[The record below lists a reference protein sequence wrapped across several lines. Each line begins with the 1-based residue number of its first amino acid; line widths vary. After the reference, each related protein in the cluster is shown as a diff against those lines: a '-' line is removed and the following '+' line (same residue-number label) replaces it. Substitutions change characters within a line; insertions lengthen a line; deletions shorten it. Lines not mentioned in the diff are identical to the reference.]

1 MIIRFIYTGSDDISH
16 SPIAVIVEN
25 CVHILSGN
33 DVNIEVPDNANSFI
47 LKEAW
52 IKTRP
57 YILTSDKKQITVTWN
72 KSGSLLLASVQ
83 MLLFKSASFYFKVF
97 IDDKKRIAQWSC
109 RKESVR
115 TARRRFFFLLPIR
128 FFIEC
133 GIFALCI
140 WCGSFLGRMITAFF
154 RYN

>member
-1 MIIRFIYTGSDDISH
+1 MIIRFMHRGSDDISP

-72 KSGSLLLASVQ
+72 KSGSLLLASIQ
-83 MLLFKSASFYFKVF
+83 MLLFQSSSFYFKVF
-97 IDDKKRIAQWSC
+97 IDDEKRITHWHS
-109 RKESVR
+109 RKKFVKFGRCLSL
-115 TARRRFFFLLPIR
+115 FPIR

-133 GIFALCI
+133 SIFAVCI
-140 WCGSFLGRMITAFF
+140 WCGSFLGRVIITFLK
-154 RYN
+154 

>member
-1 MIIRFIYTGSDDISH
+1 MIIRFIYTGSDDISR

-25 CVHILSGN
+25 CVHMLSGN

-57 YILTSDKKQITVTWN
+57 YRLTSDKKQITVTWN
-72 KSGSLLLASVQ
+72 KSGSMLLALFQ
-83 MLLFKSASFYFKVF
+83 MLLFQSSSFYFKVF
-97 IDDKKRIAQWSC
+97 IDDEKRITHWHS
-109 RKESVR
+109 RKKFVKFGRCLSL
-115 TARRRFFFLLPIR
+115 FPIR

-133 GIFALCI
+133 SIFAVCI
-140 WCGSFLGRMITAFF
+140 WCGSFLGRVIITFLK
-154 RYN
+154 